1 MKFYIRTFGCQM
13 NERDSERISS
23 LLYSLG
29 YSQTND
35 PLNARILILNT
46 CSIRKKAELKAY
58 SALGR
63 FRQLKEDDPSILI
76 GMGGCVA
83 QQEGRRLLEKVPFL
97 DFVFGSHAIHRLPD
111 LIERSLREE
120 RSCETDFTDDRGVRF
135 QDYRFFNKGIVPV
148 SCSFYVKSFVT
159 IMEGCDNM
167 CSYCVVPRTRGKETS
182 RPADDILAEIKGLV
196 QRGVKEVT
204 LLGQNVNSY
213 GKKDGFMGLPELLG
227 LIDSISGLN
236 RLRFTTSH
244 PKDLSEELI
253 ASFGRLRSLCP
264 HIHLPL
270 QSGSTRILEK
280 MNRGYTRDDYLERIN
295 SLRKSLPD
303 IAITTDIIVGFPGEE
318 EKDFEKTME
327 MLDEVRFDGHYSFCF
342 SPRPGTPAASME
354 PQVPQEVR
362 EERLR
367 RVQEFQSRISLE
379 KNAVFIGRTVN
390 VLVEGESK
398 KGGLYTGRTPCN
410 RVVNITGISGMIGH
424 EVEVPILTVTA
435 NSLRGG

>member
-1 MKFYIRTFGCQM
+1 MNFYIRTFGCQM
-13 NERDSERISS
+13 NDRDTERISS

-63 FRQLKEDDPSILI
+63 FRQLKKDDPSVLI

-83 QQEGRRLLEKVPFL
+83 QQEGRRLLERVPFL
-97 DFVFGSHAIHRLPD
+97 DFVFGSHAIHRLPG
-111 LIERSLREE
+111 LIERSLRGE
-120 RSCETDFTDDRGVRF
+120 RVCETDFTDERRVRF
-135 QDYRFFNKGIVPV
+135 QDYRFFNKEIVPV
-148 SCSFYVKSFVT
+148 PCSSYVKSFVT

-213 GKKDGFMGLPELLG
+213 GKKDGFIRFTELLG
-227 LIDSISGLN
+227 HIDSIPGLK

-280 MNRGYTRDDYLERIN
+280 MNRGYSREDYLKKIR
-295 SLRKSLPD
+295 SLRMSFQD
-303 IAITTDIIVGFPGEE
+303 IAVTTDIIVGFPGEE
-318 EKDFEKTME
+318 EKDFENTME
-327 MLDEVRFDGHYSFCF
+327 MLNEVRFDGHYSFCF

-354 PQVPQEVR
+354 PKVPREVG
-362 EERLR
+362 EERLK
-367 RVQEFQSRISLE
+367 RVQEFQGRISLE
-379 KNAVFIGRTVN
+379 KNAAFIGRTVM

-410 RVVNITGISGMIGH
+410 RVVNLKGISGMIGN